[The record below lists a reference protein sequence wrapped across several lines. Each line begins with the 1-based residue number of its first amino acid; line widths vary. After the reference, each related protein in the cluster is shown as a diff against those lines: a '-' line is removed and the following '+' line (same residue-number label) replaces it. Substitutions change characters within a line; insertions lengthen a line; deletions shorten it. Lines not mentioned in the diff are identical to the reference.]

1 MEKSDLTYRDY
12 ARLARLPLDELAAGC
27 EAQAFHASGP
37 GGQCV
42 NTKDSA
48 VRMTHRATGITVTSR
63 ESRSQYRNRQLCLQ
77 KIRAEL
83 ERRPCRPRCATPR
96 APVAPPAPAAWTRR
110 AVADRSS
117 ACAAALTR
125 TSGAARA
132 DRRQARRPR
141 RARPTRDRLR
151 RPGGMA
157 CAAGGVSTY
166 ALPSGAQT
174 LTPTT
179 GHAPRRSRGS

>member
-42 NTKDSA
+42 NTTDSA
-48 VRMTHRATGITVTSR
+48 VRMMHRATGITVTSR

-83 ERRPCRPRCATPR
+83 ERRAVPPKVRHATHPSR
-96 APVAPPAPAAWTRR
+96 A
-110 AVADRSS
+110 
-117 ACAAALTR
+117 
-125 TSGAARA
+125 GA
-132 DRRQARRPR
+132 
-141 RARPTRDRLR
+141 
-151 RPGGMA
+151 
-157 CAAGGVSTY
+157 
-166 ALPSGAQT
+166 
-174 LTPTT
+174 
-179 GHAPRRSRGS
+179 

>member
-42 NTKDSA
+42 NTTDSA

-83 ERRPCRPRCATPR
+83 ERRAVPPKVRHATK
-96 APVAPPAPAAWTRR
+96 VPASQRR
-110 AVADRSS
+110 RRLKDKRMRSELKS
-117 ACAAALTR
+117 
-125 TSGAARA
+125 S
-132 DRRQARRPR
+132 RRRI
-141 RARPTRDRLR
+141 
-151 RPGGMA
+151 
-157 CAAGGVSTY
+157 
-166 ALPSGAQT
+166 
-174 LTPTT
+174 T
-179 GHAPRRSRGS
+179 GED

>member
-42 NTKDSA
+42 NTTDSA
-48 VRMTHRATGITVTSR
+48 VRMTHRATDITVTSR

-83 ERRPCRPRCATPR
+83 ERRAVPPKVRHATRPSR
-96 APVAPPAPAAWTRR
+96 
-110 AVADRSS
+110 
-117 ACAAALTR
+117 
-125 TSGAARA
+125 AARA
-132 DRRQARRPR
+132 RRMDEKNRRGQIK
-141 RARPTRDRLR
+141 RLR
-151 RPGGMA
+151 GR
-157 CAAGGVSTY
+157 VDED
-166 ALPSGAQT
+166 
-174 LTPTT
+174 
-179 GHAPRRSRGS
+179 

>member
-42 NTKDSA
+42 NTTDSA

-83 ERRPCRPRCATPR
+83 ERR
-96 APVAPPAPAAWTRR
+96 
-110 AVADRSS
+110 
-117 ACAAALTR
+117 
-125 TSGAARA
+125 
-132 DRRQARRPR
+132 
-141 RARPTRDRLR
+141 
-151 RPGGMA
+151 
-157 CAAGGVSTY
+157 AGGLSPFL
-166 ALPSGAQT
+166 AAFLGGRK
-174 LTPTT
+174 LTPAEAEELKELIDQTT
-179 GHAPRRSRGS
+179 WEG

>member
-42 NTKDSA
+42 NTTDSA

-83 ERRPCRPRCATPR
+83 EL
-96 APVAPPAPAAWTRR
+96 R
-110 AVADRSS
+110 AVPP
-117 ACAAALTR
+117 TMR
-125 TSGAARA
+125 TPASIMPATLFAYESG
-132 DRRQARRPR
+132 
-141 RARPTRDRLR
+141 
-151 RPGGMA
+151 
-157 CAAGGVSTY
+157 STENTV
-166 ALPSGAQT
+166 LPSST
-174 LTPTT
+174 
-179 GHAPRRSRGS
+179 

>member
-1 MEKSDLTYRDY
+1 MEKNDLTYRDY

-42 NTKDSA
+42 NTTDSA
-48 VRMTHRATGITVTSR
+48 VRMMHRATGITVTSR

-83 ERRPCRPRCATPR
+83 ERRAVPPKVRHAT
-96 APVAPPAPAAWTRR
+96 PAPAAWTRR
-110 AVADRSS
+110 ATADRSS

-132 DRRQARRPR
+132 DRRQ
-141 RARPTRDRLR
+141 
-151 RPGGMA
+151 
-157 CAAGGVSTY
+157 
-166 ALPSGAQT
+166 
-174 LTPTT
+174 
-179 GHAPRRSRGS
+179 H